1 MKNTFKYMLMFA
13 CSLASVLSCARFD
26 EQEEA
31 PVAEPKV
38 RMTFKA
44 EIEGDADTKTVLG
57 GQMGDQYRKV
67 LWEPG
72 DSIGVMYSLWYNY
85 MEPFVNTEKEVSDV
99 ATFEGE
105 ADYGDSDYFMFYPYD
120 KGLYCRDDDKI
131 DFTLP
136 SGQRYKDQSFDSGI
150 MPMVAKG
157 RRTERFQFQ
166 SLCGVLALNL
176 TGSETI
182 KSVSFSGRDASGN
195 PIPVAGDF
203 YVYMHYDA
211 YPEITPR
218 EEGMTSTAV
227 TLDCGEGI
235 AIDPAN
241 PTPFY
246 IVLPV
251 GTYNEF
257 SVVVATTDG
266 KLMLKESK
274 NPLTIKRANVTK
286 TGALAYVADV
296 AVDLS
301 EIGHSNCYIVPKS
314 GLYSFDADVIGNG
327 DFGLVENANFHT
339 KNTSIEPES
348 ADIVWEDRPGVIS
361 GLAFDGKKVS
371 FMSAGTEGNALVA
384 VRDASKN
391 ILWSWHIWVTD
402 QPQEQ
407 VYVNDRGTFTM
418 LDRNIGATRN
428 DRGTGEEYR
437 ESMGMR
443 YQWGRKDPFG
453 QTASSP
459 RGDLYDRISSQLS
472 IAETIL
478 YPKSFVRENSPW
490 TNEWDD
496 NLWSSNQKTI
506 YDPCPVGYRVPVMD
520 VWRGFTVDGED
531 ADRRSDMNVSGQYD
545 HGWNFFIYDGNNTA
559 WYPVS
564 PYISYWGDFIEAEEE
579 AFYWAADSM
588 NSDNRYYFRIY
599 YDVYSENPDLN
610 CQINFNQTRQASY
623 AQVVRCMKDEGHV
636 DISYPTVKMMSI
648 SDISSTS
655 ASIEA
660 NVTDE
665 GITEVTERGFIWGT
679 SEDLSPENGT
689 KVDCGSG
696 SGKFTST
703 LEGLAHSTR
712 YYVMAYATNG
722 RGTSY
727 SDIRSFYTPYEGN
740 AVNLS
745 KDGTANCYIVPPVYS
760 EYVFNASVQGNSD
773 ESVGSIASVEVL
785 WETRNDRNTIN
796 VGDVID
802 PESVVLEG
810 NNVHFKLPFD
820 PKPGNALIAVKDDLG
835 TILWS
840 WHIWVV
846 DFDPVATQQKYI
858 SGAVMMDR
866 NLGALSV
873 KPADD
878 SYDYGAYGLFYQ
890 WGRKDPFAGPGEYGN
905 GWTHG
910 YTAPVDAIIYDYF
923 DLAVDNIEHTI
934 KNPNVVYDDARW
946 NNATDL
952 WGSQKTKYDP
962 CPVGWKIS
970 DNAVWSGLEVRNGD
984 NGRSVLI
991 DEPYSIPAAYIPKAG
1006 RTEGNAHIDG
1016 LEGAAYIW
1024 LSEYGVYMDMSENHI
1039 YSNSWGGVDHLM
1051 SVRCMKDAGTGKPGN
1066 GDDYIVDDEYEW

>member
-1 MKNTFKYMLMFA
+1 MKTTFKYMLMFA

-72 DSIGVMYSLWYNY
+72 DSIGVINSLWYNY

-105 ADYGDSDYFMFYPYD
+105 ADYGDSDYYMFYPYNRNF
-120 KGLYCRDDDKI
+120 YCRDDDKI

-218 EEGMTSTAV
+218 EDGMTSTAV

-339 KNTSIEPES
+339 TNTSIEPES
-348 ADIVWEDRPGVIS
+348 AGIVWEDRPGVIS

-384 VRDASKN
+384 VKDAN
-391 ILWSWHIWVTD
+391 GTILWSWHIWVTD

-478 YPKSFVRENSPW
+478 YPKSYVRENDPW

-531 ADRRSDMNVSGQYD
+531 ADRRSEINAEGSFDR
-545 HGWNFFIYDGNNTA
+545 GWNFIYDGNNTA

-564 PYISYWGDFIEAEEE
+564 HYISYWGDFNETEQD
-579 AFYWAADSM
+579 AFYWAADSR

-599 YDVYSENPDLN
+599 YDVYSENPDFN

-636 DISYPTVKMMSI
+636 DISYPTVKVTSI
-648 SDISSTS
+648 KDITS
-655 ASIEA
+655 AGASVLA
-660 NVTDE
+660 KVSDE
-665 GITEVTERGFIWGT
+665 GISAVTERGIVWGT
-679 SEDLSPENGT
+679 SEDINLENAESKKADSAGF
-689 KVDCGSG
+689 GE
-696 SGKFTST
+696 FTIS
-703 LEGLAHSTR
+703 LDGLAHSTT
-712 YYVMAYATNG
+712 YYVKAYATNE

-727 SDIRSFYTPYEGN
+727 SEARSFYTPYEGD

-745 KDGTANCYIVPPVYS
+745 RNGTANCYIVPPVYS
-760 EYVFNASVQGNSD
+760 DYVFNASVKGNSD
-773 ESVGSIASVEVL
+773 ESVGDIASVEVL
-785 WETRNDRNTIN
+785 WETCNTSTAIET
-796 VGDVID
+796 GDVI
-802 PESVVLEG
+802 ESVSLEG
-810 NNVHFKLPFD
+810 NNIFFRLPFE
-820 PKPGNALIAVKDDLG
+820 PKPGNALIAVKDAMG

-846 DFDPVATQQKYI
+846 DFDPEETQQKYI

-866 NLGALSV
+866 NLGALNVISGDV
-873 KPADD
+873 A
-878 SYDYGAYGLFYQ
+878 SFGLLYQ
-890 WGRKDPFAGPGEYGN
+890 WGRKDPFVGAGLYD
-905 GWTHG
+905 GWQRAF
-910 YTAPVDAIIYDYF
+910 TAPSDAISYVYNDAST
-923 DLAVDNIEHTI
+923 DTIEHAV
-934 KNPNVVYDDARW
+934 KNPTIVYNDANW
-946 NNATDL
+946 NGASDL
-952 WGSQKTKYDP
+952 WGIKKTKYDP
-962 CPVGWKIS
+962 CPAGWRVSEYNAWEGLALS
-970 DNAVWSGLEVRNGD
+970 DVPSGLV
-984 NGRSVLI
+984 I
-991 DEPYSIPAAYIPKAG
+991 DEPYSVPTAYIPGAG
-1006 RTEGNAHIDG
+1006 RSEGDEYIHSIGDC
-1016 LEGAAYIW
+1016 AYIW
-1024 LSEYGVYMDMSENHI
+1024 LTERQSYMEIGRFYI
-1039 YSNSWGGVDHLM
+1039 YLNSWGGVDHLR

>member
-1 MKNTFKYMLMFA
+1 MFA

-72 DSIGVMYSLWYNY
+72 DSIGVINSLWYNY

-218 EEGMTSTAV
+218 EGGMTSTAV

-348 ADIVWEDRPGVIS
+348 AEIDWEDRPGVIS

-371 FMSAGTEGNALVA
+371 FMSTGTEGNALVA
-384 VRDASKN
+384 VKDAN
-391 ILWSWHIWVTD
+391 GTILWSWHLWITD

-478 YPKSFVRENSPW
+478 YPKSFVRENDPW

-531 ADRRSDMNVSGQYD
+531 ADRRSEINAEGSFDR
-545 HGWNFFIYDGNNTA
+545 GWNFIYDGSNTA

-564 PYISYWGDFIEAEEE
+564 HYISYWGDFNETEQD
-579 AFYWAADSM
+579 AFYWAADSR

-655 ASIEA
+655 ATIEA

-696 SGKFTST
+696 SGKFTAT

-760 EYVFNASVQGNSD
+760 EYVFNASVKGNSD

-810 NNVHFKLPFD
+810 NNVHFKLPFE

-846 DFDPVATQQKYI
+846 DFDPVETQCKYI

-866 NLGALSV
+866 NLGSLNVIPGDLGSF
-873 KPADD
+873 
-878 SYDYGAYGLFYQ
+878 GLMYQ
-890 WGRKDPFAGPGEYGN
+890 WGRKDPFVGIGITWDD
-905 GWTHG
+905 GWQRA
-910 YTAPVDAIIYDYF
+910 YTAPSEAISYQYYDSST
-923 DLAVDNIEHTI
+923 DTIENAV
-934 KNPNVVYDDARW
+934 KNPTVVYNDARW
-946 NNATDL
+946 NEATDL
-952 WGSQKTKYDP
+952 WGYKKTKYDP
-962 CPVGWKIS
+962 CPAGWRVS
-970 DNAVWSGLEVRNGD
+970 E
-984 NGRSVLI
+984 RSVWEGI
-991 DEPYSIPAAYIPKAG
+991 VKSGDIHAEYITIPEPYSIPETYIPTVG
-1006 RTEGNAHIDG
+1006 YSDGSEHIDN
-1016 LEGAAYIW
+1016 LSYSAYFWMATRGDNI
-1024 LSEYGVYMDMSENHI
+1024 EMDSQSDYYFYNRE
-1039 YSNSWGGVDHLM
+1039 VDWM
-1051 SVRCMKDAGTGKPGN
+1051 YSVRCMKDAGTGKPGN